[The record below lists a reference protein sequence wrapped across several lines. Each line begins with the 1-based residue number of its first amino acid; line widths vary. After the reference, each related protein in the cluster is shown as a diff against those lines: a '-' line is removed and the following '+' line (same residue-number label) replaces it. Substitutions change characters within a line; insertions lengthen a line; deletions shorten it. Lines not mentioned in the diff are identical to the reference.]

1 MKKRHFGI
9 LLLIGMFYTYGQKSE
24 ESPKFTI
31 TGKVIDKE
39 NNQPL
44 EYATITLKSNNRP
57 DFIQGGITDSEG
69 NFQIESVPGQYDIN
83 IEFIS
88 FVTFIMNGVSLKSN
102 LNLGTIAL
110 EIDPRELEE
119 VELVGEQ
126 TQVEIRLD
134 KRIYNVGKDI
144 TVRGGSVADVLG
156 NIPSITVDVE
166 GNIALRGN
174 NNVRILIN
182 GKPSGLVGISGPDG
196 LRQLPSESIE
206 KVEVITSPSA
216 RYDAEGTGGILNII
230 LKKQERSGFNGNFNI
245 NGGVPETFRGTATV
259 NWKTKKL
266 NLFSTNTIGR
276 RTSISNGLSENEY
289 FNEEGANSYL
299 FETGKINR
307 ERDQLFISLGAE
319 YFIDKSSSF
328 TLNGFY
334 RDNEGINDGVVTID
348 ELNSLGGSPIS
359 NVERK
364 QYEPELDESF
374 QLSGLYEKKFNDKG
388 HEISAT
394 FQYEQSTEDELA
406 QITSLQ
412 TFPSIRINDNEEVTT
427 LESQKRILAQVD
439 YIYPL
444 DENTQIELG
453 YRGTFNTIETDY
465 EVAFIENNNRSIDA
479 DLTNVLVYKEYVNA
493 AYSQFGKKINKFSLL
508 LGLRMEDSNI
518 VIDQRTTN
526 DYTNKRYTNWFP
538 TVNLSFEIDQKESIT
553 LGYAKR
559 IRRPR
564 GFFLNPFPSRNSIT
578 NFFQGNPDLDPASTG
593 SFDLG
598 YLKRF
603 KKFTINGSI
612 YYQRTTNNFQF
623 VNEDTGETVILSGDP
638 NDPIS
643 DLVIVPVLRR
653 GPINLSKNKRYGGEA
668 NLTFTPN
675 RKIRLNANF
684 NVYSNEVIGTY
695 NGFVFDAKNV
705 SWSSRFIS
713 SINFGKGLS
722 WQNQLFFRGPRVT
735 AQSKSKPLGGLST
748 AINKDILKEKG
759 TLSFRIS
766 DVFNSQK
773 YRSNTF
779 TDTFNSYTEFQWR
792 QPTYIVTLT
801 YRLNQKKN
809 QRNRRSGYR
818 GDDDG
823 GYGY

>member
-1 MKKRHFGI
+1 MKKRQFGI
-9 LLLIGMFYTYGQKSE
+9 LFLLGMLFAYGQRPGGP
-24 ESPKFTI
+24 PKLVI

-39 NNQPL
+39 TNQPL
-44 EYATITLKSNNRP
+44 EYATITLKNKNRP
-57 DFIQGGITDSEG
+57 DLIQGGITDAEG
-69 NFQIESVPGQYDIN
+69 NFRIESFPGQYDIN
-83 IEFIS
+83 VEFIS
-88 FVTFIMNGVSLKSN
+88 FATYSQNDVSIKSS

-110 EIDPRELEE
+110 KIDANELEE

-166 GNIALRGN
+166 GNVALRGN

-182 GKPSGLVGISGPDG
+182 GKPSGLIGISGPDG

-289 FNEEGANSYL
+289 FNGEEANSYL
-299 FETGKINR
+299 FETAKTNR
-307 ERDQLFISLGAE
+307 ERDQLFFSLGAE
-319 YFIDKSSSF
+319 YFIDDTSSF

-348 ELNSLGGSPIS
+348 ELNAIGGNRIS
-359 NVERK
+359 TNERK

-374 QLSGLYEKKFNDKG
+374 QISGLYEKKFNDKG

-394 FQYEQSTEDELA
+394 YQYEESAEDELA

-412 TFPSIRINDNEEVTT
+412 TFPFTRINNNEEVTT

-439 YIYPL
+439 YVYPL

-465 EVAFIENNNRSIDA
+465 EVAFIENSVRTTDM

-493 AYSQFGKKINKFSLL
+493 AYAQFGKKIDQFSLL

-518 VIDQRTTN
+518 VIDQRTTS

-538 TVNLSFEIDQKESIT
+538 TVNLSFEIDEKENIT

-578 NFFQGNPDLDPASTG
+578 NFFQGNPDLNPASTG

-603 KKFTINGSI
+603 KKFTLNGSI
-612 YYQRTTNNFQF
+612 YYQRTTSNFQF
-623 VNEDTGETVILSGDP
+623 VNEDTGETVMISGDP
-638 NDPIS
+638 NDSNS

-695 NGFVFDAKNV
+695 NRFVFDAKNV
-705 SWSSRFIS
+705 SWSSRFVS

-748 AINKDILKEKG
+748 AINKDIFKDKG

-773 YRSNTF
+773 YRTDTF

-792 QPTYIVTLT
+792 QPTYIATFT

-809 QRNRRSGYR
+809 QRRRRGGYG

>member
-9 LLLIGMFYTYGQKSE
+9 LLLIGMLYTYGQRSE
-24 ESPKFTI
+24 GRPKFFI

-69 NFQIESVPGQYDIN
+69 NFQIESISGQYNIN

-88 FVTFIMNGVSLKSN
+88 FVTYIQNGVSIKSN

-110 EIDPRELEE
+110 EIDPNELEE

-230 LKKQERSGFNGNFNI
+230 LKKQERSGFNGNFNL
-245 NGGVPETFRGTATV
+245 NGGIPETFRGTATV

-289 FNEEGANSYL
+289 FNEEKVNSYL

-307 ERDQLFISLGAE
+307 ERDQIFISLGAE

-334 RDNEGINDGVVTID
+334 RDNEGINDGVVSID
-348 ELNSLGGSPIS
+348 ELNSIGGSPIS
-359 NVERK
+359 TVERK

-394 FQYEQSTEDELA
+394 YQYEESTEDELA
-406 QITSLQ
+406 QIASLQ
-412 TFPSIRINDNEEVTT
+412 TFPSIRINGNEEVTT

-439 YIYPL
+439 YVYPL
-444 DENTQIELG
+444 DKNTQIELG

-465 EVAFIENNNRSIDA
+465 EVAFIENNIRSIDT

-623 VNEDTGETVILSGDP
+623 VNEDTGEKVILSGDP

-668 NLTFTPN
+668 SLTFTPN

-722 WQNQLFFRGPRVT
+722 WQNQLFLRGPRVT

>member
-9 LLLIGMFYTYGQKSE
+9 LFLLGMLFAYGQRPGGP
-24 ESPKFTI
+24 PKLVI

-39 NNQPL
+39 TNQPL
-44 EYATITLKSNNRP
+44 EYATITLKNKNRP
-57 DFIQGGITDSEG
+57 DLIQGGITDAEG
-69 NFQIESVPGQYDIN
+69 NFRIESFPGQYDIN
-83 IEFIS
+83 VEFIS
-88 FVTFIMNGVSLKSN
+88 FATYSQNDVSIKSS

-110 EIDPRELEE
+110 KIDANELEE

-166 GNIALRGN
+166 GNVALRGN

-182 GKPSGLVGISGPDG
+182 GKPSGLIGISGPDG

-259 NWKTKKL
+259 NWKTKKI

-289 FNEEGANSYL
+289 FNGEEANSYL
-299 FETGKINR
+299 FETAKTNR
-307 ERDQLFISLGAE
+307 ERDQLFFSLGAE
-319 YFIDKSSSF
+319 YFIDDTSSF

-348 ELNSLGGSPIS
+348 ELNAIGGNRIS
-359 NVERK
+359 TNERK

-374 QLSGLYEKKFNDKG
+374 QISGLYEKKFNDKG

-394 FQYEQSTEDELA
+394 YQYEESAEDELA

-412 TFPSIRINDNEEVTT
+412 TFPFTRINNNEEVTT

-439 YIYPL
+439 YVYPL

-453 YRGTFNTIETDY
+453 YRGNFNTIETDY
-465 EVAFIENNNRSIDA
+465 EVAFIENSVRTTDM

-493 AYSQFGKKINKFSLL
+493 AYAQFGKKIDQFSLL

-518 VIDQRTTN
+518 VIDQRTTS

-538 TVNLSFEIDQKESIT
+538 TVNLSFEIDEKENIT
-553 LGYAKR
+553 FGYAKR

-578 NFFQGNPDLDPASTG
+578 NFFQGNPDLNPASTG

-603 KKFTINGSI
+603 KKFTLNGSI
-612 YYQRTTNNFQF
+612 YYQRTTSNFQF
-623 VNEDTGETVILSGDP
+623 VNEDTGETVIISGDP
-638 NDPIS
+638 NDSNS

-705 SWSSRFIS
+705 SWSSRFVS

-748 AINKDILKEKG
+748 AINKDIFKDKG

-773 YRSNTF
+773 YRTDTF

-792 QPTYIVTLT
+792 QPTYIATFT

-809 QRNRRSGYR
+809 QRRRRGGYG

>member
-9 LLLIGMFYTYGQKSE
+9 LFLLGMLFAYGQRPGGP
-24 ESPKFTI
+24 PKLVI

-39 NNQPL
+39 TNQPL
-44 EYATITLKSNNRP
+44 EYATITLKNKNRP
-57 DFIQGGITDSEG
+57 DLIQGGITDAEG
-69 NFQIESVPGQYDIN
+69 NFRIESFPGQYDIN
-83 IEFIS
+83 VEFIS
-88 FVTFIMNGVSLKSN
+88 FATYSQNDVSIKSS

-110 EIDPRELEE
+110 KIDANELEE

-166 GNIALRGN
+166 GNVALRGN

-182 GKPSGLVGISGPDG
+182 GKPSGLIGISGPDG

-259 NWKTKKL
+259 NWKTKKI

-289 FNEEGANSYL
+289 YNGEEANSYL
-299 FETGKINR
+299 FETAKTNR
-307 ERDQLFISLGAE
+307 ERDQLFFSLGAE
-319 YFIDKSSSF
+319 YFIDDTSSF

-348 ELNSLGGSPIS
+348 ELNAIGGNRIS
-359 NVERK
+359 TNERK

-374 QLSGLYEKKFNDKG
+374 QISGLYEKKFNDKG

-394 FQYEQSTEDELA
+394 YQYEESAEDELA

-412 TFPSIRINDNEEVTT
+412 TFPFTRINNNEEVTT

-439 YIYPL
+439 YVYPL

-465 EVAFIENNNRSIDA
+465 EVAFIENSVRTTDM

-493 AYSQFGKKINKFSLL
+493 AYAQFGKKIDQFSLL

-518 VIDQRTTN
+518 VIDQRTTS

-538 TVNLSFEIDQKESIT
+538 TVNLSFEIDEKENIT
-553 LGYAKR
+553 FGYAKR

-578 NFFQGNPDLDPASTG
+578 NFFQGNPDLNPASTG

-603 KKFTINGSI
+603 KKFTLNGSI
-612 YYQRTTNNFQF
+612 YYQRTTSNFQF
-623 VNEDTGETVILSGDP
+623 VNEDTGETVIISGDP
-638 NDPIS
+638 NDSNS

-705 SWSSRFIS
+705 SWSSRFVS

-748 AINKDILKEKG
+748 AINKDIFKDKG

-773 YRSNTF
+773 YRTDTF

-792 QPTYIVTLT
+792 QPTYIATFT

-809 QRNRRSGYR
+809 QRRRRGGYG

>member
-1 MKKRHFGI
+1 MKKRHFAI
-9 LLLIGMFYTYGQKSE
+9 LLLFGMLYVYGQRPE
-24 ESPKFTI
+24 GSPKYFI

-44 EYATITLKSNNRP
+44 EYATITLKNNNRP
-57 DFIQGGITDSEG
+57 DYIQGGITDAEG
-69 NFQIESVPGQYDIN
+69 NFQIESFPGQYDIN

-88 FVTFIMNGVSLKSN
+88 FVTYIMKGVSVKSN
-102 LNLGTIAL
+102 LNLRTIAL
-110 EIDPRELEE
+110 KIDPNELEE

-216 RYDAEGTGGILNII
+216 RYDAEGTGGIINII
-230 LKKQERSGFNGNFNI
+230 LKKQESSGFNGNFNI
-245 NGGVPETFRGTATV
+245 NSGVPKTLRGTATV

-289 FNEEGANSYL
+289 FDEKEANSYL

-319 YFIDKSSSF
+319 YFIDEYSSF

-334 RDNEGINDGVVTID
+334 RDNEGINDGVVSID

-359 NVERK
+359 SIERK

-394 FQYEQSTEDELA
+394 YQYEKSTEDELA

-412 TFPSIRINDNEEVTT
+412 TFPSTRINDNEEVTT

-439 YIYPL
+439 YVYPL
-444 DENTQIELG
+444 DKNTQIELG
-453 YRGTFNTIETDY
+453 YRGTFNAIETDY
-465 EVAFIENNNRSIDA
+465 EVAFIENNIRSIDT
-479 DLTNVLVYKEYVNA
+479 DLTNILVYKENVNA
-493 AYSQFGKKINKFSLL
+493 AYAQFGKKINKFSLL

-553 LGYAKR
+553 IGYAKR

-598 YLKRF
+598 YLKRL

-612 YYQRTTNNFQF
+612 YYQHTTNNFQF
-623 VNEDTGETVILSGDP
+623 VNEDTGEKVILSGDP

-668 NLTFTPN
+668 SLTFTPN

-695 NGFVFDAKNV
+695 NGFVFDAKNI

-713 SINFGKGLS
+713 SINFGTGLS
-722 WQNQLFFRGPRVT
+722 WQNQLFLRGPRVT

-792 QPTYIVTLT
+792 QPTYIATLT

-809 QRNRRSGYR
+809 QRNRRSGYQ
-818 GDDDG
+818 GDDDSS
-823 GYGY
+823 YGY

>member
-1 MKKRHFGI
+1 MKKKYFGI
-9 LLLIGMFYTYGQKSE
+9 LYLLGMLITYGQ
-24 ESPKFTI
+24 SPEGPTKFII

-39 NNQPL
+39 TNQPL
-44 EYATITLKSNNRP
+44 EYATITLKNNNRP
-57 DFIQGGITDSEG
+57 DTIQGGITDAEG
-69 NFQIESVPGQYDIN
+69 NFRIESFPGQYDID

-88 FVTFIMNGVSLKSN
+88 FTTYSQNDVLIKSN

-110 EIDPRELEE
+110 EINANELEE

-230 LKKQERSGFNGNFNI
+230 LKKQERSGFNGNFNV
-245 NGGVPETFRGTATV
+245 NGGVPETYRGTATV

-266 NLFSTNTIGR
+266 NVFSTNTIGR
-276 RTSISNGLSENEY
+276 KTSISNGLSENEY
-289 FNEEGANSYL
+289 FNGEEANSYL

-307 ERDQLFISLGAE
+307 ERDQKFISLGAE
-319 YFIDKSSSF
+319 YFIDDSSSF

-348 ELNSLGGSPIS
+348 ELNSIGGSPIS
-359 NVERK
+359 TVERK

-374 QLSGLYEKKFNDKG
+374 QISGLYEKKFNDKG

-394 FQYEQSTEDELA
+394 YQYEESAEDELA

-412 TFPSIRINDNEEVTT
+412 SFPFIRINNNEEVTT

-465 EVAFIENNNRSIDA
+465 EVVFIENNIRTIDT

-493 AYSQFGKKINKFSLL
+493 AYAQFGKKINKFSLL

-623 VNEDTGETVILSGDP
+623 VNEDTGEKVILSGDP

-668 NLTFTPN
+668 SLTFTPN

-722 WQNQLFFRGPRVT
+722 WQNQLFLRGPRVT

>member
-1 MKKRHFGI
+1 MKKRHFGT
-9 LLLIGMFYTYGQKSE
+9 LLLLGMLFAYGQRPGGP
-24 ESPKFTI
+24 PKLVI
-31 TGKVIDKE
+31 TGKVIDE
-39 NNQPL
+39 ETNQPL
-44 EYATITLKSNNRP
+44 EYATITLKNKNRP
-57 DFIQGGITDSEG
+57 DLIQGGITDAEG
-69 NFQIESVPGQYDIN
+69 NFRIESFPGQYDIN
-83 IEFIS
+83 VEFIS
-88 FVTFIMNGVSLKSN
+88 FATYNQKDVSIKSS

-110 EIDPRELEE
+110 KIDTNKLEE

-166 GNIALRGN
+166 GNVALRGN

-182 GKPSGLVGISGPDG
+182 GKPSGLIGISGPDG

-289 FNEEGANSYL
+289 FNGEEANSYL
-299 FETGKINR
+299 FETAKTNR
-307 ERDQLFISLGAE
+307 ERDQLFLSLGAE
-319 YFIDKSSSF
+319 YFIDDSSSF
-328 TLNGFY
+328 TLNGFF
-334 RDNEGINDGVVTID
+334 RDNEGINDGVVTIN
-348 ELNSLGGSPIS
+348 ELNAIGGNPIS
-359 NVERK
+359 TNERT
-364 QYEPELDESF
+364 QYEPEFDESF
-374 QLSGLYEKKFNDKG
+374 QISGLYEKKFNDKG
-388 HEISAT
+388 HELSAT
-394 FQYEQSTEDELA
+394 YQYEESAEDELA

-412 TFPSIRINDNEEVTT
+412 TFPFIRINDNEEVNT

-439 YIYPL
+439 YVYPL
-444 DENTQIELG
+444 DENTQVELG

-465 EVAFIENNNRSIDA
+465 EVVFIENNIPTIDT

-493 AYSQFGKKINKFSLL
+493 AYAQFGKKINQFSIL

-518 VIDQRTTN
+518 VIDQRTTS

-538 TVNLSFEIDQKESIT
+538 TVNLSYEIDEKESLT

-564 GFFLNPFPSRNSIT
+564 GFFLNPFPSRNSVT
-578 NFFQGNPDLDPASTG
+578 NFFQGNPDLNPASTG

-598 YLKRF
+598 YLKRL
-603 KKFTINGSI
+603 KKFTLNGSI
-612 YYQRTTNNFQF
+612 YYQRTTSNFQF
-623 VNEDTGETVILSGDP
+623 VNENTGETVILSGDP
-638 NDPIS
+638 NDPNS
-643 DLVIVPVLRR
+643 DIVIVPVLRR
-653 GPINLSKNKRYGGEA
+653 GPINLSKNNRYGGEV

-684 NVYSNEVIGTY
+684 NVYSNAVIGTY

-748 AINKDILKEKG
+748 AINKDIFKDKG

-773 YRSNTF
+773 YRTDTF

-792 QPTYIVTLT
+792 QPTYIATFT

-809 QRNRRSGYR
+809 QRRRRGGYS
-818 GDDDG
+818 DDDG
-823 GYGY
+823 GGYGY

>member
-9 LLLIGMFYTYGQKSE
+9 LFLLGMLFAYGQRPGGP
-24 ESPKFTI
+24 PKLVI

-39 NNQPL
+39 TNQPL
-44 EYATITLKSNNRP
+44 EYATITLKNKNRP
-57 DFIQGGITDSEG
+57 DLIQGGITDAEG
-69 NFQIESVPGQYDIN
+69 NFRIESFPGQYDIN
-83 IEFIS
+83 VEFIS
-88 FVTFIMNGVSLKSN
+88 FATYSQNDVSIKSS

-110 EIDPRELEE
+110 KIDANELEE

-166 GNIALRGN
+166 GNVALRGN

-182 GKPSGLVGISGPDG
+182 GKPSGLIGISGPDG

-259 NWKTKKL
+259 NWKTKKI

-289 FNEEGANSYL
+289 YNGEEANSYL
-299 FETGKINR
+299 FETAKTNR
-307 ERDQLFISLGAE
+307 ERDQLFFSLGAE
-319 YFIDKSSSF
+319 YFIDDTSSF

-348 ELNSLGGSPIS
+348 ELNAIGGNRIS
-359 NVERK
+359 TNERK

-374 QLSGLYEKKFNDKG
+374 QISGLYEKKFNNKG

-394 FQYEQSTEDELA
+394 YQYEESAEDELA

-412 TFPSIRINDNEEVTT
+412 TFPFTRINNNEEVTT

-439 YIYPL
+439 YVYPL

-465 EVAFIENNNRSIDA
+465 EVAFIENSVRTTDM

-493 AYSQFGKKINKFSLL
+493 AYAQFGKKIDQFSLL

-518 VIDQRTTN
+518 VIDQRTTS

-538 TVNLSFEIDQKESIT
+538 TVNLSFEIDEKENIT

-578 NFFQGNPDLDPASTG
+578 NFFQGNPDLNPASTG

-603 KKFTINGSI
+603 KKFTLNGSI
-612 YYQRTTNNFQF
+612 YYQRTTSNFQF
-623 VNEDTGETVILSGDP
+623 VNEDTGETVIISGDP
-638 NDPIS
+638 NDSNS

-695 NGFVFDAKNV
+695 NRFVFDAKNV
-705 SWSSRFIS
+705 SWSSRFVS

-748 AINKDILKEKG
+748 AINKDIFKDKG

-773 YRSNTF
+773 YRTDTF

-792 QPTYIVTLT
+792 QPTYIATFT

-809 QRNRRSGYR
+809 QRRRRGGYG

>member
-9 LLLIGMFYTYGQKSE
+9 LFLLGMLFAYGQRPGGP
-24 ESPKFTI
+24 PKLVI

-39 NNQPL
+39 TNQPL
-44 EYATITLKSNNRP
+44 EYATITLKNKNRP
-57 DFIQGGITDSEG
+57 DLIQGGITDAEG
-69 NFQIESVPGQYDIN
+69 NFRIESFPGQYDIN
-83 IEFIS
+83 VEFIS
-88 FVTFIMNGVSLKSN
+88 FATYSQNDVSIKSS

-110 EIDPRELEE
+110 KIDTNELEE

-182 GKPSGLVGISGPDG
+182 GKPSGLIGISGPDG

-289 FNEEGANSYL
+289 FNGEEANSYL
-299 FETGKINR
+299 FETAKTNR
-307 ERDQLFISLGAE
+307 ERDQLFFSLGAE
-319 YFIDKSSSF
+319 YFIDDTSSF

-348 ELNSLGGSPIS
+348 ELNAIGGNRIS
-359 NVERK
+359 TNERK

-374 QLSGLYEKKFNDKG
+374 QISGLYEKKFNDKG

-394 FQYEQSTEDELA
+394 YQYEESAEDELA

-412 TFPSIRINDNEEVTT
+412 TFPFTRINNNEEVTT

-439 YIYPL
+439 YVYPL

-465 EVAFIENNNRSIDA
+465 EVAFIENSVRTTDM

-493 AYSQFGKKINKFSLL
+493 SYAQFGKKIDQFSLL

-518 VIDQRTTN
+518 VIDQRTTS

-538 TVNLSFEIDQKESIT
+538 TVNLSFEIDEKENIT

-578 NFFQGNPDLDPASTG
+578 NFFQGNPDLNPASTG

-603 KKFTINGSI
+603 EKFTLNGSI
-612 YYQRTTNNFQF
+612 YYQRTTSNFQF
-623 VNEDTGETVILSGDP
+623 VNEDTGETVIISGDP
-638 NDPIS
+638 NDSNS

-705 SWSSRFIS
+705 SWSSRFVS

-748 AINKDILKEKG
+748 AINKDIFKDKG

-773 YRSNTF
+773 YRTDTF

-792 QPTYIVTLT
+792 QPTYIATFT

-809 QRNRRSGYR
+809 QRRRRGGYG

>member
-289 FNEEGANSYL
+289 FNEEEANSYL

-518 VIDQRTTN
+518 MIDQRTTN

>member
-24 ESPKFTI
+24 DSPKFTI

-69 NFQIESVPGQYDIN
+69 NFQIESVPGKYDIN

-88 FVTFIMNGVSLKSN
+88 FVTYIMNGVSLKSN
-102 LNLGTIAL
+102 LNLGTIAM
-110 EIDPRELEE
+110 EIDPSELEE

-245 NGGVPETFRGTATV
+245 NGGIPETFRGTATV

-289 FNEEGANSYL
+289 FNEEEANSYL

-348 ELNSLGGSPIS
+348 ELNSLDGSTIS
-359 NVERK
+359 TVERK

-394 FQYEQSTEDELA
+394 YQFEQSTEDELA

-465 EVAFIENNNRSIDA
+465 EVVFIENNIRTIDA
-479 DLTNVLVYKEYVNA
+479 NLTNVLVYKEYVNA
-493 AYSQFGKKINKFSLL
+493 AYAQFGKKINKFSLL

-538 TVNLSFEIDQKESIT
+538 TVNLSFEIDEKESIT

-593 SFDLG
+593 SFDFG

-603 KKFTINGSI
+603 KKFTLNGSI

-623 VNEDTGETVILSGDP
+623 VNEDTGETVVLSGDP
-638 NDPIS
+638 NDSNS

-668 NLTFTPN
+668 SLTYTPN

-684 NVYSNEVIGTY
+684 NLYSNEVIGTY
-695 NGFVFDAKNV
+695 NGFVFDAKNI

-722 WQNQLFFRGPRVT
+722 WQNQLFLRGPRVT

-748 AINKDILKEKG
+748 AFNKDILKDKG

-766 DVFNSQK
+766 DVFNTQK
-773 YRSNTF
+773 YRSDTF
-779 TDTFNSYTEFQWR
+779 TDTFNSYSEFQWR
-792 QPTYIVTLT
+792 QPTYIATFT

-809 QRNRRSGYR
+809 QRSRRSRY
-818 GDDDG
+818 DDDNDG

>member
-1 MKKRHFGI
+1 MKKRQFGI
-9 LLLIGMFYTYGQKSE
+9 LFLLGMLFAYGQRPGGP
-24 ESPKFTI
+24 PKLVI

-39 NNQPL
+39 TNQPL
-44 EYATITLKSNNRP
+44 EYATITLKNKNRP
-57 DFIQGGITDSEG
+57 DLIQGGITDAEG
-69 NFQIESVPGQYDIN
+69 NFRIESFPGQYDIN
-83 IEFIS
+83 VEFIS
-88 FVTFIMNGVSLKSN
+88 FATYSQNDVSIKSS

-110 EIDPRELEE
+110 KIDANELEE

-166 GNIALRGN
+166 GNVALRGN

-182 GKPSGLVGISGPDG
+182 GKPSGLIGISGPDG

-259 NWKTKKL
+259 NWKTKKI

-289 FNEEGANSYL
+289 YNGEEANSYL
-299 FETGKINR
+299 FETAKTNR
-307 ERDQLFISLGAE
+307 ERDQLFFSLGAE
-319 YFIDKSSSF
+319 YFIDDTSSF

-348 ELNSLGGSPIS
+348 ELNAIGGNRIS
-359 NVERK
+359 TNERK

-374 QLSGLYEKKFNDKG
+374 QISGLYEKKFNDKG

-394 FQYEQSTEDELA
+394 YQYEESAEDELA

-412 TFPSIRINDNEEVTT
+412 TFPFTRINNNEEVTT

-439 YIYPL
+439 YVYPL

-465 EVAFIENNNRSIDA
+465 EVAFIENSVRTTDM

-493 AYSQFGKKINKFSLL
+493 AYAQFGKKIDQFSLL

-518 VIDQRTTN
+518 VIDQRTTS

-538 TVNLSFEIDQKESIT
+538 TVNLSFEIDEKENIT

-578 NFFQGNPDLDPASTG
+578 NFFQGNPDLNPASTG

-603 KKFTINGSI
+603 KKFTLNGSI
-612 YYQRTTNNFQF
+612 YYQRTTSNFQF
-623 VNEDTGETVILSGDP
+623 VNEDTGETVIISGDP
-638 NDPIS
+638 NDSNS

-705 SWSSRFIS
+705 SWSSRFVS

-748 AINKDILKEKG
+748 AINKDIFKDKG

-773 YRSNTF
+773 YRTDTF

-792 QPTYIVTLT
+792 QPTYIATFT

-809 QRNRRSGYR
+809 QRRRRGGYG

>member
-1 MKKRHFGI
+1 MKKLHFGI
-9 LLLIGMFYTYGQKSE
+9 LLLIGMFYTYGQGSE
-24 ESPKFTI
+24 DSPKFTI

-57 DFIQGGITDSEG
+57 NFIQGGITDSEG

-289 FNEEGANSYL
+289 FNEEEANSYL
-299 FETGKINR
+299 YETGKINR

-406 QITSLQ
+406 KITSLQ

-465 EVAFIENNNRSIDA
+465 EVAFIENNNRRIDT

-623 VNEDTGETVILSGDP
+623 VNEDTGEKVILSGDP

-668 NLTFTPN
+668 SLTFTPN

-722 WQNQLFFRGPRVT
+722 WQNQLFLRGPRVT

-809 QRNRRSGYR
+809 QQNRRSGYR